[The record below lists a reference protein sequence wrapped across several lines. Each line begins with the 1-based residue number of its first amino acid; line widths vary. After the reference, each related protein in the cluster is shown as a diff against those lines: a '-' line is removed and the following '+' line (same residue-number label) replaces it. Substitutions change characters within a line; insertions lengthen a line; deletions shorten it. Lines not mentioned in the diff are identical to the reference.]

1 MEASVSAVIPTRNRP
16 EMVVAAVESAFAQTH
31 GLREVIVVVD
41 GPDPPTLAALEDL
54 RKRTGDSR
62 LRVLALAESHG
73 GAEARN
79 LGVREARGAWVAFL
93 DDDDLW
99 LPEKLSRQLDA
110 AERSTAIY
118 PVLASTVLARG
129 PGFEA
134 VWPRRLYRSGSAMSD
149 YLFCRQG
156 WTYGAALL
164 QTSTLFAPRHL
175 LLRVPFTV
183 GLKKHQDWDWLL
195 RVFCEP
201 GVQVWQSSE
210 PLAIFH
216 VEGNRSSVG
225 RAPDWE
231 FSLSWARQRRALFSS
246 RAFSAFVATECAPQ
260 AARAGATVQQ
270 KLSLFCIVLFQ
281 GSPTLKLLTLCI
293 GFLLV
298 PQRFR
303 RAIRNLARPAGQQR
317 TPNMPLAHTARQS

>member
-16 EMVVAAVESAFAQTH
+16 EMVVAAVESALAQTH
-31 GLREVIVVVD
+31 GPLEVIVVVD
-41 GPDPPTLAALEDL
+41 GPDPPTVAALEDL

-62 LRVLALAESHG
+62 LRILALAESHG

-99 LPEKLSRQLDA
+99 LPQKLSRQLDA
-110 AERSTAIY
+110 AERSIAID
-118 PVLASTVLARG
+118 PVIASAVLARG

-134 VWPRRLYRSGSAMSD
+134 VWPRRLYRSGNSMSE

-164 QTSTLFAPRHL
+164 QTSTLLAPRHL
-175 LLRVPFTV
+175 LLRVPFTA

-195 RVFCEP
+195 RVSGTP
-201 GVQVWQSSE
+201 GVQVWQSPE
-210 PLAIFH
+210 ALAIFH
-216 VEGNRSSVG
+216 VEGSRASVG

-231 FSLSWARQRRALFSS
+231 FSVRWARERRALFTP

-260 AARAGATVQQ
+260 ASRAGATVQQ
-270 KLSLFCIVLFQ
+270 KLSLLRMVFLQ
-281 GSPTLKLLTLCI
+281 GSPTCKLLLLCL
-293 GFLLV
+293 GFLVV
-298 PQRFR
+298 PQSFR
-303 RAIRNLARPAGQQR
+303 RAVRNLARSAGQEHS
-317 TPNMPLAHTARQS
+317 PSIPLAPTAGRG